1 VGPGVARTVVRG
13 LLGTPRM
20 ATQTSA
26 AATEELRDQVSRVIQ
41 RTTDLIADLQTL
53 ARAFETVAPELR
65 EATASERWR
74 EVARISAL
82 DLALPEMLSNVVEA
96 LADVLAGLTSADA
109 GGHWL
114 AHQRARLDAGED
126 AATA

>member
-1 VGPGVARTVVRG
+1 
-13 LLGTPRM
+13 M
-20 ATQTSA
+20 ATQISI
-26 AATEELRDQVSRVIQ
+26 AATEELRDQVGRVIQ

-53 ARAFETVAPELR
+53 ARAFESVAPELR

-74 EVARISAL
+74 EVARITAL
-82 DLALPEMLSNVVEA
+82 DLALPEILANVVEA

-109 GGHWL
+109 GSHWL

-126 AATA
+126 TSAA